1 MTRIVEFTDIPLNQL
16 EIGKSQVRL
25 SDVGKGIDE
34 LADSI
39 SKVGLLEPIVVAPQR
54 PNGKYEI
61 ILGQR
66 RFLAH
71 QEIGLKTIKAG
82 ILSDRVTDG
91 KYEIILGQRRF
102 LAHQEIGLKTIK
114 AGILSDHVTE
124 IEAKVLSVTENLMRR
139 DLNRKDLIDVC
150 TYLYK
155 QYGTMRD
162 VATETGLPYNKVREY
177 VKYDRL
183 TPELKQLVDNS
194 EVDLK
199 AALRAQDAS
208 SVSGV
213 PDPQE
218 TVKLAKGLSGMSS
231 AQQKKVEKELE
242 EDPTES
248 VDTVINRAKGSGKVL
263 QVVVTLG
270 QQAHASLQ
278 SFAHDEG
285 TVLDDA
291 AAQLIEE
298 GLINKGYDTDRGI
311 E

>member
-1 MTRIVEFTDIPLNQL
+1 MVQITEFTDIPLNQL

-39 SKVGLLEPIVVAPQR
+39 NKVGLLEPIVVGPQGS
-54 PNGKYEI
+54 NGKYEI

-71 QEIGLKTIKAG
+71 LELGLETIKAG
-82 ILSDRVTDG
+82 VLN
-91 KYEIILGQRRF
+91 
-102 LAHQEIGLKTIK
+102 AHVE
-114 AGILSDHVTE
+114 E

-155 QYGTMRD
+155 QYGTIKD

-183 TPELKQLVDNS
+183 SPELKQLVDDT

-208 SVSGV
+208 STSGNFE
-213 PDPQE
+213 PQE
-218 TVKLAKGLSGMSS
+218 AVKLAKELSGMSS
-231 AQQKKVEKELE
+231 AQQKRVQQELK
-242 EDPTES
+242 EDPSES
-248 VDTVINRAKGSGKVL
+248 VDTVIDRAKGSGKVI
-263 QVVVTLG
+263 QMVVTLG
-270 QQAHASLQ
+270 QQAHISLQ
-278 SFAHDEG
+278 NFADDEG

-298 GLINKGYDTDRGI
+298 GLVNKGYDM
-311 E
+311 EEV

>member
-1 MTRIVEFTDIPLNQL
+1 MAKIVKFIDIPLNEL

-39 SKVGLLEPIVVAPQR
+39 SKVGLLEPIVVAPQG
-54 PNGKYEI
+54 PN
-61 ILGQR
+61 
-66 RFLAH
+66 
-71 QEIGLKTIKAG
+71 
-82 ILSDRVTDG
+82 G

-150 TYLYK
+150 PYLYK

-162 VATETGLPYNKVREY
+162 VATETGLPYNKVTEY

-183 TPELKQLVDNS
+183 IPELKQLVDNS

-208 SVSGV
+208 SASGV

-218 TVKLAKGLSGMSS
+218 TAKLAKGLSKMSS
-231 AQQKKVEKELE
+231 AQQKKVQKELE

-263 QVVVTLG
+263 QIVVTLG
-270 QQAHASLQ
+270 QQAHTCLQ
-278 SFAHDEG
+278 SFANDEG

-298 GLINKGYDTDRGI
+298 GLISKGYDTDGGI

>member
-1 MTRIVEFTDIPLNQL
+1 MVQIVEFTDISLDQL

-39 SKVGLLEPIVVAPQR
+39 SKVGLLEPIVVAPKGS
-54 PNGKYEI
+54 NGKYEI

-82 ILSDRVTDG
+82 ILSDR
-91 KYEIILGQRRF
+91 
-102 LAHQEIGLKTIK
+102 
-114 AGILSDHVTE
+114 VTE

-155 QYGTMRD
+155 QYGTIKD

-183 TPELKQLVDNS
+183 APELKQLVDDT

-208 SVSGV
+208 STGGDFE
-213 PDPQE
+213 PEE
-218 TVKLAKGLSGMSS
+218 TIKLAKELSGMSFV
-231 AQQKKVEKELE
+231 QQKKVQKELE
-242 EDPTES
+242 EDPSES
-248 VDTVINRAKGSGKVL
+248 VDSVIDRAKGSGRVT

-270 QQAHASLQ
+270 QHAHTSLQ
-278 SFAHDEG
+278 SFADDEG

-298 GLINKGYDTDRGI
+298 GLVNKGYDTEAG
-311 E
+311 

>member
-1 MTRIVEFTDIPLNQL
+1 MAQIVEFRDIPLNQL

-25 SDVGKGIDE
+25 SEVGKGIQE

-39 SKVGLLEPIVVAPQR
+39 NKVGLLEPIVVAPQR
-54 PNGKYEI
+54 PNGKHEI

-71 QEIGLKTIKAG
+71 LELGLETIKAG
-82 ILSDRVTDG
+82 ILN
-91 KYEIILGQRRF
+91 E
-102 LAHQEIGLKTIK
+102 
-114 AGILSDHVTE
+114 HVEE

-155 QYGTMRD
+155 QYGTIKD
-162 VATETGLPYNKVREY
+162 VATECGLPYNKVREY

-183 TPELKQLVDNS
+183 APELKQLVDKS

-199 AALRAQDAS
+199 TALRAQDAS
-208 SVSGV
+208 STSGDV
-213 PDPQE
+213 EPQE
-218 TVKLAKGLSGMSS
+218 AVKLAKELSGMSHV
-231 AQQKKVEKELE
+231 QQKKVQKELE

-248 VDTVINRAKGSGKVL
+248 VDTVIDRAKSSGKVT

-270 QQAHASLQ
+270 QQAHSSLQ
-278 SFAHDEG
+278 NFADDEG
-285 TVLDDA
+285 TRLDDA
-291 AAQLIEE
+291 AVQLIEE
-298 GLINKGYDTDRGI
+298 GLVSKGYNAEGDI
-311 E
+311 

>member
-1 MTRIVEFTDIPLNQL
+1 MSVIHKTEKENQMVQIVEFTDISLDQL

-39 SKVGLLEPIVVAPQR
+39 SKVGLLEPIVVAPKGS
-54 PNGKYEI
+54 NGKYEI

-82 ILSDRVTDG
+82 ILSDR
-91 KYEIILGQRRF
+91 
-102 LAHQEIGLKTIK
+102 
-114 AGILSDHVTE
+114 VTE

-155 QYGTMRD
+155 QYGTIKD

-183 TPELKQLVDNS
+183 APELKQLVDDT

-208 SVSGV
+208 STGGDFE
-213 PDPQE
+213 PEE
-218 TVKLAKGLSGMSS
+218 TIKLAKELSGMSFV
-231 AQQKKVEKELE
+231 QQKKVQKELE
-242 EDPTES
+242 EDPSES
-248 VDTVINRAKGSGKVL
+248 VDSVIDRAKGSGRVT

-270 QQAHASLQ
+270 QHAHTSLQ
-278 SFAHDEG
+278 SFADDEG

-298 GLINKGYDTDRGI
+298 GLVNKGYDTEAG
-311 E
+311 

>member
-1 MTRIVEFTDIPLNQL
+1 MAQIVEFTDIPLNQL

-39 SKVGLLEPIVVAPQR
+39 SKVGLLEPIVVAPQG
-54 PNGKYEI
+54 PSGKYEI

-82 ILSDRVTDG
+82 ILSDR
-91 KYEIILGQRRF
+91 
-102 LAHQEIGLKTIK
+102 
-114 AGILSDHVTE
+114 VTE

-263 QVVVTLG
+263 QVIVTLG

-298 GLINKGYDTDRGI
+298 GLINKGYDTDGGI

>member
-1 MTRIVEFTDIPLNQL
+1 MAQIVEFTDIPLNQL

-39 SKVGLLEPIVVAPQR
+39 RKVGLLEPIVVAPKGS
-54 PNGKYEI
+54 N
-61 ILGQR
+61 
-66 RFLAH
+66 
-71 QEIGLKTIKAG
+71 
-82 ILSDRVTDG
+82 G

-162 VATETGLPYNKVREY
+162 VATETGLPYNKVTEY

-183 TPELKQLVDNS
+183 IPELKQLVDNS

-208 SVSGV
+208 STSGV
-213 PDPQE
+213 PDPPE

-231 AQQKKVEKELE
+231 AQQKKVQKELE
-242 EDPTES
+242 VDPTEP
-248 VDTVINRAKGSGKVL
+248 VDTVINRAKGSGRVL

-270 QQAHASLQ
+270 QQAHTSLQ
-278 SFAHDEG
+278 SFANDEG

-298 GLINKGYDTDRGI
+298 GLVSKGYDTDGGI

>member
-1 MTRIVEFTDIPLNQL
+1 MAQIVEFTDIPLNLL

-25 SDVGKGIDE
+25 SEVGKGIEE

-54 PNGKYEI
+54 ANGKYEI

-71 QEIGLKTIKAG
+71 LELGLETIKAG
-82 ILSDRVTDG
+82 ILD
-91 KYEIILGQRRF
+91 E
-102 LAHQEIGLKTIK
+102 
-114 AGILSDHVTE
+114 HVEE

-155 QYGTMRD
+155 QYGTIKD
-162 VATETGLPYNKVREY
+162 VTTETGLPYNKVREY

-183 TPELKQLVDNS
+183 APELKELVDNS

-208 SVSGV
+208 STSGEFK
-213 PDPQE
+213 PQE
-218 TVKLAKGLSGMSS
+218 AVTLAKELSGMSY
-231 AQQKKVEKELE
+231 AQQKKVQKELE

-248 VDTVINRAKGSGKVL
+248 VDTVIDRAKGSGKVIQL
-263 QVVVTLG
+263 VVTLG
-270 QQAHASLQ
+270 QQAHISLQ
-278 SFAHDEG
+278 SFADDEG
-285 TVLDDA
+285 TGLGDA
-291 AAQLIEE
+291 AVQLIEE
-298 GLINKGYDTDRGI
+298 GLVSKGYDTTGGI